1 MKRLSL
7 VILAIIGVTLIF
19 GPFVLIWVGRSKLHN
34 SDINKKDELIP
45 EMPKR
50 RVLAFFPHPDDE
62 ITVAGTLLK
71 LKASG
76 HEIYLVVLTKGEAG
90 NSPENYSKERLAQIR
105 VGELEESARCLKV
118 DELHLLDYSDGGL
131 KALGLDSLKAVA
143 QMWIDRIQ
151 PDVLISYDS
160 KVGLYG
166 HDDHRL
172 TGLAMESL
180 FLEKNGQIDFTPN
193 QLFQV
198 TLSPKQI
205 EVALQLSEGFQKN
218 YPKDRE
224 RGLPKADFSVDVQ
237 SVFSTKLQAMKSH
250 YSQRMVFKDL
260 MPYHDQIPA
269 VIYSRIFDREYFH
282 EVKK

>member
-7 VILAIIGVTLIF
+7 VILATIGVIIIF
-19 GPFVLIWVGRSKLHN
+19 SPFVLIWVGRSKLHN

-76 HEIYLVVLTKGEAG
+76 HETFLVVLTKGEAG
-90 NSPENYSKERLAQIR
+90 NSPENYSKEQLAQIR
-105 VGELEESARCLKV
+105 TRELEHSARYLKV
-118 DELHLLDYSDGGL
+118 DELHLLDYADGAL
-131 KALGLDSLKAVA
+131 KEMGLDSLKALA
-143 QMWIDRIQ
+143 EWWIDRIQ

-180 FLEKNGQIDFTPN
+180 FMENIGQMDFTPN
-193 QLFQV
+193 QFFQV

-205 EVALQLSEGFQKN
+205 EVALQLSEGFQRN
-218 YPKDRE
+218 YPKESE

-237 SVFSTKLQAMKSH
+237 SVFSTKLKAMKSH
-250 YSQRMVFKDL
+250 YSQRMVLKDL
-260 MPYHDQIPA
+260 MPYHDQIPS
-269 VIYSRIFDREYFH
+269 VIYSRVFDREYFH